1 MSRSNTLLKQIGRL
15 QKIGSRIILIEG
27 DPCSKCGLD
36 EWGNINFCMCPMT
49 EEEKATVAPKGS
61 Y

>member
-15 QKIGSRIILIEG
+15 KKVNRGIIVIQAVT
-27 DPCSKCGLD
+27 CIKCGYD
-36 EWGNINFCMCPMT
+36 FCTCPMT
-49 EEEKATVAPKGS
+49 EVEREAVAPKYS